1 MSTIIYTT
9 ASTYNKAQKGES
21 SLFGISYDTWK
32 NVCNMYFSIKTGA
45 QKAYLQWFPFTKLSY
60 DDKKTISGE
69 EFYNNYIKTASF
81 MLFPPAMHQSENY
94 LQKGDGSF
102 RDSAL
107 VAPVL
112 YLFLQSIGFE
122 VHNHYSS
129 IRPYDISVYY
139 AGNHERLRPKYK
151 QDYDD
156 FFKELNASIE
166 EYQYFIKTDITN
178 FFANI
183 NVDKLIS
190 QIDSI
195 CNSDSVIFSQTQL
208 HLFKE
213 LLTYCGNGRFPLIEN
228 SVASSFLA
236 TVVYLDAVD
245 KVLYE
250 YISTNITAFSSFRIV
265 RYVDDMYILISSDK
279 PVGYLHE
286 AYNEIRN
293 EYSSILKNFGLALNT
308 KKCCLKES
316 KEINQELKKSLY
328 DEYFN
333 GQKHNIEELFSGA
346 LYRFLKDLSLELLLD
361 SIDIERYNALIDKH
375 FSSNDIEFTPSEVF
389 NYFVYE
395 DENDLQSDAVVK
407 EIIDLVEQSISFISL
422 DPKRLTV
429 MIMKT
434 NSDRAIKGFLN
445 QLFKK
450 NRSDKWNSYDTTI
463 AISYLIQSKFRHIDL
478 LNILSNRHPKL
489 YSYYYHHCKNST
501 IHCFDLWRVKK
512 LSEII
517 AQDGKAQYLYFMHL
531 CEMKRANYMAA
542 FAYYK
547 NYFDR
552 ITADLDFAAG
562 NDPSLKKPNYNKFY
576 KEGTLIRFY
585 NCIENSKTVIENAHK
600 LRNANPL
607 SHASSELLDNNN
619 TSEDLC
625 ESIKALSKL
634 IYGYIEQHK
643 T

>member
-1 MSTIIYTT
+1 M
-9 ASTYNKAQKGES
+9 
-21 SLFGISYDTWK
+21 FGVSYDTWK
-32 NVCNMYFSIKTGA
+32 SVCNMYFSLNTCS
-45 QKAYLQWFPFTKLSY
+45 QKAYLQWFPFTKLSS
-60 DDKKTISGE
+60 DDKETISGE
-69 EFYNNYIKTASF
+69 DFYKSYIKTASF

-102 RDSAL
+102 RDSSL
-107 VAPVL
+107 IAPVL
-112 YLFLQSIGFE
+112 FLFLQSIGLE
-122 VHNHYSS
+122 IHNCYSP
-129 IRPYDISVYY
+129 IRLSETSVYY
-139 AGNHERLRPKYK
+139 AGNYRRLRPKYK

-156 FFKELNASIE
+156 FFKELNASID

-183 NVDKLIS
+183 NVDKLIA
-190 QIDSI
+190 QVDKV
-195 CNSDSVIFSQTQL
+195 CNSDTVVFSQTQL

-213 LLTYCGNGRFPLIEN
+213 LLIYCGNGRFPLIEN

-236 TVVYLDAVD
+236 TVVYLDTVD
-245 KVLYE
+245 KALHE
-250 YISTNITAFSSFRIV
+250 YIATNVTVFSSFRIV

-279 PVGYLHE
+279 PIGYLHE

-293 EYSSILKNFGLALNT
+293 VYSSILKDVGLALNA

-346 LYRFLKDLSLELLLD
+346 LQHFLSDLSIELLLD
-361 SIDIERYNALIDKH
+361 SIDIEKYNELINKH
-375 FSSNDIEFTPSEVF
+375 FSSDDIEFTSSEVF

-395 DENDLQSDAVVK
+395 DETELQSEAVVK
-407 EIIDLVEQSISFISL
+407 EIVGLVERSISFISL

-434 NSDRAIKGFLN
+434 KSDKAIKGFLN
-445 QLFKK
+445 QLFRN
-450 NRSDKWNSYDTTI
+450 NRLDKWNSYDTTI
-463 AISYLIQSKFRHIDL
+463 AISYLIQSKFRHMDL
-478 LNILSNRHPKL
+478 LDILSNRHPNL
-489 YSYYYHHCKNST
+489 YSYYFHHCKRST
-501 IHCFDLWRVKK
+501 IQCFNFWRIKK

-517 AQDGKAQYLYFMHL
+517 AKDNKAHYLYFMYL
-531 CEMKRANYMAA
+531 CDMKRANYMAA

-552 ITADLDFAAG
+552 VTADFDFALRS
-562 NDPSLKKPNYNKFY
+562 DQRLRKPNFNAFY
-576 KEGTLIRFY
+576 KEGAFIKFY
-585 NCIENSKTVIENAHK
+585 SGIDDSEDVIQIAHK

-607 SHASSELLDNNN
+607 SHSSSELLDNNN
-619 TSEDLC
+619 TSDDLYK
-625 ESIKALSKL
+625 SIKALSKL
-634 IYGYIEQHK
+634 IYGYIDKQKEQI
-643 T
+643 

>member
-1 MSTIIYTT
+1 M
-9 ASTYNKAQKGES
+9 
-21 SLFGISYDTWK
+21 FGVSYDTWK
-32 NVCNMYFSIKTGA
+32 SICNMYFSLNAGS
-45 QKAYLQWFPFTKLSY
+45 QKAYLQWFPFTKLSSA
-60 DDKKTISGE
+60 DKENISGE
-69 EFYNNYIKTASF
+69 EFYNSYIKTASF

-102 RDSAL
+102 RDSSL

-112 YLFLQSIGFE
+112 FLFLQSIGLE
-122 VHNHYSS
+122 VHNHYSP
-129 IRPYDISVYY
+129 IRPSDISVYY
-139 AGNHERLRPKYK
+139 AGNYEYLRPKYK

-156 FFKELNASIE
+156 FFKELNASID

-183 NVDKLIS
+183 SVDRLI
-190 QIDSI
+190 DKV
-195 CNSDSVIFSQTQL
+195 CNSGTVVFSQTQL

-228 SVASSFLA
+228 SVASSYLA

-245 KVLYE
+245 KALHE
-250 YISTNITAFSSFRIV
+250 YISKNITAFSSFRIV

-279 PVGYLHE
+279 PIGDLHN

-293 EYSSILKNFGLALNT
+293 EYSSILKNYGLALNT

-316 KEINQELKKSLY
+316 KEINLELKKSLY

-346 LYRFLKDLSLELLLD
+346 LYRFLNDLSIELLFD
-361 SIDIERYNALIDKH
+361 SIDIERYNELINEH
-375 FSSNDIEFTPSEVF
+375 FSSDDIEFTPSEVF

-395 DENDLQSDAVVK
+395 DEDELKSEPVVK
-407 EIIDLVEQSISFISL
+407 EIVGLVERSISFISL

-434 NSDRAIKGFLN
+434 QSDKAIKGFLN
-445 QLFKK
+445 QLFRN
-450 NRSDKWNSYDTTI
+450 NRSGKWNSYDTAI

-478 LNILSNRHPKL
+478 LDILSDRHPNL
-489 YSYYYHHCKNST
+489 YDYYFYHCKNST
-501 IHCFDLWRVKK
+501 IRCFDLWKVKK
-512 LSEII
+512 LAKVI
-517 AQDGKAQYLYFMHL
+517 AQDSKAHYLYFMYL

-552 ITADLDFAAG
+552 VTADLDFAAG
-562 NDPSLKKPNYNKFY
+562 NDPRLKKPNYNMFY
-576 KEGTLIRFY
+576 REGTLIRFY
-585 NCIENSKTVIENAHK
+585 SSIDDSKTVIEKAHK

-607 SHASSELLDNNN
+607 SHASSELLDSNN
-619 TSEDLC
+619 TSKDLC
-625 ESIKALSKL
+625 ESIKALSAL
-634 IYGYIEQHK
+634 IYGYIDILNEK
-643 T
+643 L

>member
-1 MSTIIYTT
+1 MFGI
-9 ASTYNKAQKGES
+9 TYN
-21 SLFGISYDTWK
+21 TWK
-32 NVCNMYFSIKTGA
+32 NVCDMYFSLNAGS
-45 QKAYLQWFPFTKLSY
+45 QKAYLQWFPFTKLSSA
-60 DDKKTISGE
+60 DKETISSE
-69 EFYNNYIKTASF
+69 DFYNNYIKTASF
-81 MLFPPAMHQSENY
+81 MLFPAAMHQSENY

-102 RDSAL
+102 RDSSL
-107 VAPVL
+107 IAPVL
-112 YLFLQSIGFE
+112 FLFLQSIGLE
-122 VHNHYSS
+122 IHNHYLP
-129 IRPYDISVYY
+129 IRPSDISVYY
-139 AGNHERLRPKYK
+139 AGNYEHLRPKYK

-156 FFKELNASIE
+156 FFKELNDSID

-183 NVDKLIS
+183 SVDKLIT
-190 QIDSI
+190 QIDKV
-195 CNSDSVIFSQTQL
+195 CNSDTVVFSQTQL

-228 SVASSFLA
+228 SIASSFLA

-245 KVLYE
+245 KALHE
-250 YISTNITAFSSFRIV
+250 YISTNVTVFSSFRIV
-265 RYVDDMYILISSDK
+265 RYVDDMYILISSNR
-279 PVGYLHE
+279 PIGYLHE

-293 EYSSILKNFGLALNT
+293 EYSSILKNYGLALNA

-346 LYRFLKDLSLELLLD
+346 LYRFLNDLSLELLLD
-361 SIDIERYNALIDKH
+361 SIDIEKYNELVNKH
-375 FSSNDIEFTPSEVF
+375 FSSDDIEFTPSEVF

-395 DENDLQSDAVVK
+395 NEDELQSELVIKKIVG
-407 EIIDLVEQSISFISL
+407 LVEQSISFISL

-434 NSDRAIKGFLN
+434 KNDMAIKGFLN
-445 QLFKK
+445 QLFRK
-450 NRSDKWNSYDTTI
+450 NRLNKWNSYDTTI
-463 AISYLIQSKFRHIDL
+463 AISYLIQSKFQHRDL
-478 LNILSNRHPKL
+478 LDILSDRHPNL
-489 YSYYYHHCKNST
+489 YSYYFYHCKNST
-501 IHCFDLWRVKK
+501 INCFDSQKINILID
-512 LSEII
+512 II
-517 AQDGKAQYLYFMHL
+517 AMDSKAHYLYFMHL

-552 ITADLDFAAG
+552 VTADLDFVFG
-562 NDPSLKKPNYNKFY
+562 ENKKLKRPNYKAFY
-576 KEGTLIRFY
+576 KEAAFIKFY
-585 NCIENSKTVIENAHK
+585 SIIDNSESIINNAHK

-607 SHASSELLDNNN
+607 SHSSSELLDSND
-619 TSEDLC
+619 TSNDLC

-634 IYGYIEQHK
+634 IYKYIDKHK
-643 T
+643 YIQSI

>member
-1 MSTIIYTT
+1 M
-9 ASTYNKAQKGES
+9 
-21 SLFGISYDTWK
+21 FGISYDTWK
-32 NVCNMYFSIKTGA
+32 NVCNMYFSLNAGS

-60 DDKKTISGE
+60 ADRETISGE
-69 EFYNNYIKTASF
+69 EFYNSYIKTASF

-102 RDSAL
+102 RDSSL

-112 YLFLQSIGFE
+112 FLLLQSIGLKI
-122 VHNHYSS
+122 HNYYSP
-129 IRPYDISVYY
+129 IRPPDVSVYY
-139 AGNHERLRPKYK
+139 AGNYEYLHPKYK

-156 FFKELNASIE
+156 FFKEINASID

-183 NVDKLIS
+183 SVDKLIA
-190 QIDSI
+190 QIDDV
-195 CNSDSVIFSQTQL
+195 CNSDTVVFSQTQL

-236 TVVYLDAVD
+236 TVVYLDAAD
-245 KVLYE
+245 KNLHE
-250 YISTNITAFSSFRIV
+250 YISRNIAAFSSFHIV
-265 RYVDDMYILISSDK
+265 RYVDDMYILISSDR
-279 PVGYLHE
+279 PIEDLHD

-293 EYSSILKNFGLALNT
+293 EYSSILKNYGLALNS

-316 KEINQELKKSLY
+316 KEINLELKKSLY

-333 GQKHNIEELFSGA
+333 GQKHNIEELFSGTLYHFLNA
-346 LYRFLKDLSLELLLD
+346 LSSELLFD
-361 SIDIERYNALIDKH
+361 SIDIERYNELINEH
-375 FSSNDIEFTPSEVF
+375 FSSDDIEFTPSEIF

-395 DENDLQSDAVVK
+395 DEDELKSEPVIK
-407 EIIDLVEQSISFISL
+407 EIVGLVERSISFISL

-434 NSDRAIKGFLN
+434 KNDRAIKGFLN
-445 QLFKK
+445 QLFRK

-463 AISYLIQSKFRHIDL
+463 AISYLIQSEFRHIDL
-478 LNILSNRHPKL
+478 LDILSNRHPNL
-489 YSYYYHHCKNST
+489 YSYYSDHCKSST
-501 IHCFDLWRVKK
+501 IHCFDSQKIKDLAA
-512 LSEII
+512 II
-517 AQDGKAQYLYFMHL
+517 SKDSKAHYLYFMHL
-531 CEMKRANYMAA
+531 CEMKRTNYMAA

-552 ITADLDFAAG
+552 VTADLDFAIG
-562 NDPSLKKPNYNKFY
+562 NDSRLKKPNYKGFY
-576 KEGTLIRFY
+576 KEKALIDFY
-585 NCIENSKTVIENAHK
+585 SDITDSKEVIEFAHR

-607 SHASSELLDNNN
+607 SHSSSELLDSDD

-625 ESIKALSKL
+625 ESIKSLSKL
-634 IYGYIEQHK
+634 IYEYIDNI
-643 T
+643 

>member
-1 MSTIIYTT
+1 M
-9 ASTYNKAQKGES
+9 
-21 SLFGISYDTWK
+21 FGISYDTWK
-32 NVCNMYFSIKTGA
+32 KVCNMYFSLNKGS
-45 QKAYLQWFPFTKLSY
+45 QKAYLQWFPFTKLSSA
-60 DDKKTISGE
+60 DKEIIFGE
-69 EFYNNYIKTASF
+69 DFYNRYIKTASF
-81 MLFPPAMHQSENY
+81 VLFPPAMHQSENY

-102 RDSAL
+102 RDSSL
-107 VAPVL
+107 IGPVL
-112 YLFLQSIGFE
+112 FLVLQSIGME
-122 VHNHYSS
+122 IHNHYTSV
-129 IRPYDISVYY
+129 RPSDISVYY
-139 AGNHERLRPKYK
+139 AGNYEHLRPKYK

-156 FFKELNASIE
+156 FFKELNASID

-183 NVDKLIS
+183 SVDKLIA
-190 QIDSI
+190 QIDKV
-195 CNSDSVIFSQTQL
+195 CNSADVVFTQTQL

-236 TVVYLDAVD
+236 TVVYLDVVD
-245 KVLYE
+245 KALHQ
-250 YISTNITAFSSFRIV
+250 YISTNVTVFSSFRIV

-279 PVGYLHE
+279 PIGYLHE

-293 EYSSILKNFGLALNT
+293 EYSSILKDFGLALNA
-308 KKCCLKES
+308 KKCCLKEL

-333 GQKHNIEELFSGA
+333 GQKHSIEELFSGA
-346 LYRFLKDLSLELLLD
+346 LYRFLSDLSSELLLD
-361 SIDIERYNALIDKH
+361 SIDIETYNELVNKH
-375 FSSNDIEFTPSEVF
+375 FSSDDIEFTPSEVF

-395 DENDLQSDAVVK
+395 NENELQSEDVIK
-407 EIIDLVEQSISFISL
+407 EIVGLVEQSISFISL

-434 NSDRAIKGFLN
+434 KSDKAIKGFLN
-445 QLFKK
+445 QLFRK

-478 LNILSNRHPKL
+478 LNILSNRHPNL
-489 YSYYYHHCKNST
+489 YSYYFHHCKNST
-501 IHCFDLWRVKK
+501 IQCFSLWRVQK

-517 AQDGKAQYLYFMHL
+517 SQDNKAHYLYFMHL
-531 CEMKRANYMAA
+531 CEIKKANYMAA

-552 ITADLDFAAG
+552 VTADLDFAFG
-562 NDPSLKKPNYNKFY
+562 CDPRPKKPNYNAFY
-576 KEGTLIRFY
+576 KEGALIKFY
-585 NCIENSKTVIENAHK
+585 SGIDDSETVIKAAHK

-607 SHASSELLDNNN
+607 SHSSSELLDSNN

-625 ESIKALSKL
+625 NSIKALSKL
-634 IYGYIEQHK
+634 IYGYINNHK
-643 T
+643 GA

>member
-1 MSTIIYTT
+1 M
-9 ASTYNKAQKGES
+9 
-21 SLFGISYDTWK
+21 FGISYNTWK
-32 NVCNMYFSIKTGA
+32 KVCDMYFMLKMGS
-45 QKAYLQWFPFTKLSY
+45 QKAYLQWFPFTKLSSA
-60 DDKKTISGE
+60 DKESISGE
-69 EFYNNYIKTASF
+69 EFYNSYIKTASF

-102 RDSAL
+102 RDSSL

-112 YLFLQSIGFE
+112 FLFLQSIGLE
-122 VHNHYSS
+122 IHNHYSP
-129 IRPYDISVYY
+129 IRPPDISVYY
-139 AGNHERLRPKYK
+139 AGNYEHLRPKYK

-156 FFKELNASIE
+156 FFKELNASIDD
-166 EYQYFIKTDITN
+166 YQYFIKTDITN

-183 NVDKLIS
+183 SVDKLIA
-190 QIDSI
+190 QIDKV
-195 CNSDSVIFSQTQL
+195 CNSDTVAFSQTQL

-245 KVLYE
+245 KTLHE
-250 YISTNITAFSSFRIV
+250 YISKNITAFSSFRIV

-279 PVGYLHE
+279 PIGCLHE

-293 EYSSILKNFGLALNT
+293 EYSSILKTYGLALNA
-308 KKCCLKES
+308 KKCCLKKS

-346 LYRFLKDLSLELLLD
+346 LYRFLNDLSIELLLD
-361 SIDIERYNALIDKH
+361 CIDVERYNELINKH
-375 FSSNDIEFTPSEVF
+375 FSSDDIEFTPSEVF
-389 NYFVYE
+389 NFFVYE
-395 DENDLQSDAVVK
+395 NEMELQSEPVVK
-407 EIIDLVEQSISFISL
+407 EIVELVEQSISFISL

-434 NSDRAIKGFLN
+434 KNDKAIRTFLN
-445 QLFKK
+445 QLFRK
-450 NRSDKWNSYDTTI
+450 NRLDKWNSYDTTI
-463 AISYLIQSKFRHIDL
+463 AISYLIQSEFRHIDL
-478 LNILSNRHPKL
+478 LNILSDRHPDL
-489 YSYYYHHCKNST
+489 YRYYFYHCKSST
-501 IHCFDLWRVKK
+501 IHCFDSWRVKK
-512 LSEII
+512 LGEII
-517 AQDGKAQYLYFMHL
+517 AQDSKAHYLYFMYL

-552 ITADLDFAAG
+552 VTADLDFEAG
-562 NDPSLKKPNYNKFY
+562 NDSKLKRPNYNMFY
-576 KEGTLIRFY
+576 KEGMLIRFY
-585 NCIENSKTVIENAHK
+585 ADIDNSKIVIENAHK

-607 SHASSELLDNNN
+607 SHASSQLLDSND

-625 ESIKALSKL
+625 KSIKALSRL
-634 IYGYIEQHK
+634 IYGYIDKLKKQY
-643 T
+643 

>member
-1 MSTIIYTT
+1 M
-9 ASTYNKAQKGES
+9 
-21 SLFGISYDTWK
+21 FGISYDTWK
-32 NVCNMYFSIKTGA
+32 SVCDMYFSLKPGA
-45 QKAYLQWFPFTKLSY
+45 QKAYLQWFPFTKLSPE
-60 DDKKTISGE
+60 DKKTIAGD

-112 YLFLQSIGFE
+112 YLFLQAIGFE
-122 VHNHYSS
+122 IHNHYSS
-129 IRPYDISVYY
+129 IRPSDISVYY
-139 AGNHERLRPKYK
+139 AGNYERLRPKYK

-156 FFKELNASIE
+156 FFKELNSSID

-195 CNSDSVIFSQTQL
+195 CNSDSVTFSQTQL

-245 KVLYE
+245 KALYE
-250 YISTNITAFSSFRIV
+250 YISTNITVFSSFRIV

-361 SIDIERYNALIDKH
+361 SIDIEKYNALIDKH
-375 FSSNDIEFTPSEVF
+375 FSSDDIEFTSSEVF

-395 DENDLQSDAVVK
+395 DETDLQSDAVVK

-478 LNILSNRHPKL
+478 LDILSNRHPKL
-489 YSYYYHHCKNST
+489 YSYYYYHCKNST
-501 IHCFDLWRVKK
+501 IHCLDLWRAKR

-517 AQDGKAQYLYFMHL
+517 ARDSKAYYLYFMHL
-531 CEMKRANYMAA
+531 CEMKRENYMAA

-552 ITADLDFAAG
+552 VTADLDFAAG

-576 KEGTLIRFY
+576 KEGTLISFY
-585 NCIENSKTVIENAHK
+585 NGVKDSKAVIETAHK

-607 SHASSELLDNNN
+607 SHASSGLLDNNN

-625 ESIKALSKL
+625 ESIKALSRL